1 MNLSLKTDA
10 RFSEDEVL
18 LTGSRVVDSLMT
30 ELQSVEA
37 QINANLEES
46 GSLAPLES
54 DESTA
59 ELKAMLS
66 KGVEVVSNLDTI
78 LGNFFSE
85 YKQLIV
91 SLGLVF
97 GAIVSVK
104 LTLALLG
111 ALNEIPLVEPILELV
126 GLGYSVWFVTR
137 FMLKSEKRQEF
148 YSKFTDTKDQ
158 VLGKK

>member
-1 MNLSLKTDA
+1 M
-10 RFSEDEVL
+10 
-18 LTGSRVVDSLMT
+18 TGSRVVDSLMT
-30 ELQSVEA
+30 ELKSAEA
-37 QINANLEES
+37 EINANLEEI
-46 GSLAPLES
+46 GSMEPLDN
-54 DESTA
+54 DESTT

-66 KGVEVVSNLDTI
+66 KGVEVVSNLDMI

-97 GAIVSVK
+97 GAIISVK

-137 FMLKSEKRQEF
+137 FMLKSEKRQEL

>member
-1 MNLSLKTDA
+1 MVGD
-10 RFSEDEVL
+10 V
-18 LTGSRVVDSLMT
+18 MT
-30 ELQSVEA
+30 ELKSAEA
-37 QINANLEES
+37 QQIEAQQIDAILEES

-66 KGVEVVSNLDTI
+66 KGVEVMSNLDKI
-78 LGNFFSE
+78 LGDFFSE
-85 YKQLIV
+85 YRQLIV

-104 LTLALLG
+104 LTLALLS
-111 ALNEIPLVEPILELV
+111 ALNEIPLIEPILELV
-126 GLGYSVWFVTR
+126 GLGYSAWFVTR

-148 YSKFTDTKDQ
+148 YAKFTDTKDQ

>member
-1 MNLSLKTDA
+1 MA
-10 RFSEDEVL
+10 RFSGDEVL

-30 ELQSVEA
+30 ELKSAEA
-37 QINANLEES
+37 EINANLEEI
-46 GSLAPLES
+46 GSMEPL
-54 DESTA
+54 DNGESTT

-66 KGVEVVSNLDTI
+66 KGVEVVSNLDMI

-97 GAIVSVK
+97 GAIISVK

-137 FMLKSEKRQEF
+137 FMLKSEKRQEL

>member
-1 MNLSLKTDA
+1 MA
-10 RFSEDEVL
+10 RFSGDEGL
-18 LTGSRVVDSLMT
+18 LTGSRVVNDVMT
-30 ELQSVEA
+30 ELKSAEA
-37 QINANLEES
+37 QVNANLEES

-104 LTLALLG
+104 LTLAMLG

-148 YSKFTDTKDQ
+148 YSKFTDTKEIGRAH
-158 VLGKK
+158 V

>member
-1 MNLSLKTDA
+1 MVNS
-10 RFSEDEVL
+10 V
-18 LTGSRVVDSLMT
+18 MT
-30 ELQSVEA
+30 ELKSAEA
-37 QINANLEES
+37 QVNVNLEES

-66 KGVEVVSNLDTI
+66 KGVEFVSNLDTI
-78 LGNFFSE
+78 LGDFFNE

-104 LTLALLG
+104 LTLALLS
-111 ALNEIPLVEPILELV
+111 ALNEIPLIEPILELV
-126 GLGYSVWFVTR
+126 GLGYSAWFVTR

-148 YSKFTDTKDQ
+148 YAKFMDTKDQ

>member
-1 MNLSLKTDA
+1 MA
-10 RFSEDEVL
+10 RFSGDEVL
-18 LTGSRVVDSLMT
+18 LTSSRVVDSLMT
-30 ELQSVEA
+30 ELQSAEA
-37 QINANLEES
+37 QINSNLEETD
-46 GSLAPLES
+46 SLPLLES

-59 ELKAMLS
+59 ELKTMLS

-78 LGNFFSE
+78 LGDFFSE
-85 YKQLIV
+85 YRQLIV

-104 LTLALLG
+104 LTLALLS

-137 FMLKSEKRQEF
+137 FLLKSEKRQEL

>member
-10 RFSEDEVL
+10 RFSGEEVL
-18 LTGSRVVDSLMT
+18 LTGSRVVDSFMH
-30 ELQSVEA
+30 ELKLVEE
-37 QINANLEES
+37 QINANLEEN
-46 GSLAPLES
+46 GSLAAVES

-85 YKQLIV
+85 YRQLIV

-104 LTLALLG
+104 LTLALLS
-111 ALNEIPLVEPILELV
+111 ALNEIPLIEPILELV
-126 GLGYSVWFVTR
+126 GLGYSAWFVTR

-148 YSKFTDTKDQ
+148 YAKFTDTKDQ

>member
-1 MNLSLKTDA
+1 
-10 RFSEDEVL
+10 
-18 LTGSRVVDSLMT
+18 MT
-30 ELQSVEA
+30 ELKSAEA
-37 QINANLEES
+37 QVNVNLEES

-66 KGVEVVSNLDTI
+66 KGVEFVSNLDTI
-78 LGNFFSE
+78 LGDFFNE

-104 LTLALLG
+104 LTLALLS
-111 ALNEIPLVEPILELV
+111 ALNEIPLIEPILELV
-126 GLGYSVWFVTR
+126 GLGYSAWFVTR

-148 YSKFTDTKDQ
+148 YAKFMDTKDQ

>member
-1 MNLSLKTDA
+1 M
-10 RFSEDEVL
+10 
-18 LTGSRVVDSLMT
+18 VDDVMT
-30 ELQSVEA
+30 ELKSAEAQQAEAQQAEAQQVEA
-37 QINANLEES
+37 QQIAVSLEES

-54 DESTA
+54 DEGTA

-66 KGVEVVSNLDTI
+66 KGVEVMSNLDKI
-78 LGNFFSE
+78 LGDFFSE
-85 YKQLIV
+85 YRQLIV

-104 LTLALLG
+104 LTLALLS
-111 ALNEIPLVEPILELV
+111 ALNEIPLIEPILELV

-148 YSKFTDTKDQ
+148 YAKFTDTKDQ

>member
-1 MNLSLKTDA
+1 MA
-10 RFSEDEVL
+10 RFSGDEVL
-18 LTGSRVVDSLMT
+18 LTGSRVVDDVMT
-30 ELQSVEA
+30 ELKSAEA

-59 ELKAMLS
+59 ELKAMLA

-97 GAIVSVK
+97 GAIV
-104 LTLALLG
+104 
-111 ALNEIPLVEPILELV
+111 
-126 GLGYSVWFVTR
+126 
-137 FMLKSEKRQEF
+137 
-148 YSKFTDTKDQ
+148 
-158 VLGKK
+158 

>member
-1 MNLSLKTDA
+1 MA
-10 RFSEDEVL
+10 RFSGDEVL
-18 LTGSRVVDSLMT
+18 LTGSRVVDDVMT
-30 ELQSVEA
+30 ELKSAEA

>member
-1 MNLSLKTDA
+1 MAL
-10 RFSEDEVL
+10 FSGDEVL
-18 LTGSRVVDSLMT
+18 LTGSKVVDDLMT
-30 ELQSVEA
+30 ELKSAEA

-59 ELKAMLS
+59 ELKAMLA

-85 YKQLIV
+85 YRQLIV

-104 LTLALLG
+104 LTLALLS
-111 ALNEIPLVEPILELV
+111 ALNEIPLIEPILELV
-126 GLGYSVWFVTR
+126 GLGYSAWFVTR

>member
-1 MNLSLKTDA
+1 MA
-10 RFSEDEVL
+10 RFSGDEVL

-30 ELQSVEA
+30 ELKSAEA
-37 QINANLEES
+37 EINANLEEI
-46 GSLAPLES
+46 GSMEPLDN
-54 DESTA
+54 DESTT

-66 KGVEVVSNLDTI
+66 KGVEVVSNLDMI

-97 GAIVSVK
+97 GAIISVK

-137 FMLKSEKRQEF
+137 FMLKSEKRQEL

>member
-1 MNLSLKTDA
+1 VNLSLKADE
-10 RFSEDEVL
+10 RFSGDEVI
-18 LTGSRVVDSLMT
+18 LTSSKVVGSLMH
-30 ELQSVEA
+30 ELKLIEE
-37 QINANLEES
+37 QINANLEEN
-46 GSLAPLES
+46 GSLAAVES

-59 ELKAMLS
+59 ELKTMLS
-66 KGVEVVSNLDTI
+66 KGVEVLSNLDTI

-85 YKQLIV
+85 YRQLIV

-104 LTLALLG
+104 LTLALLS

-126 GLGYSVWFVTR
+126 GLGYSVWFITR

>member
-1 MNLSLKTDA
+1 
-10 RFSEDEVL
+10 
-18 LTGSRVVDSLMT
+18 MT
-30 ELQSVEA
+30 ELKSAETK
-37 QINANLEES
+37 IDMNLEES
-46 GSLAPLES
+46 GSLAPLEG

-66 KGVEVVSNLDTI
+66 KGVEVVSNLDSI
-78 LGNFFSE
+78 LGKFFSE
-85 YKQLIV
+85 YKQLII

-104 LTLALLG
+104 LTLALLS

-126 GLGYSVWFVTR
+126 GLGYSAWFVTR

-148 YSKFTDTKDQ
+148 YSKFSDTKEQ
-158 VLGKK
+158 VLGTKK

>member
-1 MNLSLKTDA
+1 
-10 RFSEDEVL
+10 
-18 LTGSRVVDSLMT
+18 MT
-30 ELQSVEA
+30 ELKLAEA
-37 QINANLEES
+37 QQIDDKFEES

-54 DESTA
+54 DEGTT

-97 GAIVSVK
+97 GAIISVK
-104 LTLALLG
+104 LTLALLS
-111 ALNEIPLVEPILELV
+111 ALNEIPLIQPILELV
-126 GLGYSVWFVTR
+126 GLGYSAWFVTR

-148 YSKFTDTKDQ
+148 YSKFMDTKDQ

>member
-1 MNLSLKTDA
+1 M
-10 RFSEDEVL
+10 
-18 LTGSRVVDSLMT
+18 VDNVMT
-30 ELQSVEA
+30 ELKSAEA
-37 QINANLEES
+37 QQAEAQQIDAILEES

-104 LTLALLG
+104 LTLALLS
-111 ALNEIPLVEPILELV
+111 ALNEIPLIEPILELV
-126 GLGYSVWFVTR
+126 GLGYSAWFVTR

>member
-1 MNLSLKTDA
+1 
-10 RFSEDEVL
+10 
-18 LTGSRVVDSLMT
+18 MT
-30 ELQSVEA
+30 ELKSAEA
-37 QINANLEES
+37 QQAEAQQIAVSLEES

-66 KGVEVVSNLDTI
+66 KSVEVMSNLDKI
-78 LGNFFSE
+78 LGDFFRE

-104 LTLALLG
+104 LTLALLS
-111 ALNEIPLVEPILELV
+111 ALNEIPLIEPILELV
-126 GLGYSVWFVTR
+126 GLGYSAWFVTR

-148 YSKFTDTKDQ
+148 YAKFTDTKDQ

>member
-1 MNLSLKTDA
+1 
-10 RFSEDEVL
+10 
-18 LTGSRVVDSLMT
+18 MT
-30 ELQSVEA
+30 ELTSAEA
-37 QINANLEES
+37 QQIEAQLEAQQIDAILEES

-59 ELKAMLS
+59 ELKAMLA
-66 KGVEVVSNLDTI
+66 KGVEVVSNLDKI

-104 LTLALLG
+104 LTLALLS
-111 ALNEIPLVEPILELV
+111 ALNEIPLIEPILELV

>member
-1 MNLSLKTDA
+1 M
-10 RFSEDEVL
+10 
-18 LTGSRVVDSLMT
+18 TGSRVVDDVMT
-30 ELQSVEA
+30 ELKSAEA
-37 QINANLEES
+37 QINVNLEES
-46 GSLAPLES
+46 GSLAPLET

-104 LTLALLG
+104 LTLALLS
-111 ALNEIPLVEPILELV
+111 ALNEIPLIEPILELV
-126 GLGYSVWFVTR
+126 GLGYSAWFVTR